1 MAVEALA
8 ANITWL
14 TELLAGEEDASRRSE
29 AEALLNVA
37 SKLRKQPAKTALRQI
52 AKELQV
58 HQKDRCVKEI
68 YDAAL
73 ARVGDRVEELRKQS
87 QERRSKRPRNEGA
100 AVSGFASS
108 SSDAKQVVDDGHM
121 SSATMGQGQAEIAS
135 GVGVL
140 RDSDASQFAARRVL
154 KRERPDQINLRAL
167 ESDATQLAAASGE
180 DEMAVARGG
189 GGSSSSGAR
198 PAKREK
204 LITVNSGSVSSSDA
218 AQLADIEAGRA
229 WLTEQLTQK
238 QVAWYKELLD
248 MVPLL
253 RQRPSGRDGKAKL
266 RAMSSKLACAS
277 RDNSANAEALHEA
290 CIQQWV
296 ARIRGLMM
304 YARAGVQTNPSEAWK
319 SSGESQS
326 EARHAN

>member
-14 TELLAGEEDASRRSE
+14 TELLAGEQDASRRSE
-29 AEALLNVA
+29 VEALLNVA
-37 SKLRKQPAKTALRQI
+37 SKLTKQPAKTVVRQI

-58 HQKDRCVKEI
+58 HQKDRRMNEV

-108 SSDAKQVVDDGHM
+108 SSDAKQFAVDDGHM

-204 LITVNSGSVSSSDA
+204 LITANSGSVSSSDA
-218 AQLADIEAGRA
+218 SQLAEIEAGRA

-253 RQRPSGRDGKAKL
+253 RQRPSGRDGQAKL
-266 RAMSSKLACAS
+266 RSMAGKLACANRNNKAS
-277 RDNSANAEALHEA
+277 IESLHEA
-290 CIQQWV
+290 CIQQWL
-296 ARIRGLMM
+296 ARIRGLRSVAM
-304 YARAGVQTNPSEAWK
+304 YWTRRQSARYHRKRPAGLV
-319 SSGESQS
+319 G
-326 EARHAN
+326 